1 MRGIELARSFYEQF
15 GKPMIENEFAEFKDR
30 IAVGLVGRGSECFGY
45 DDVISQ
51 DHDFGASLCIWI
63 TDEDEKSV
71 GFRLF
76 RAYSKLVK
84 EHGTIISSPQN
95 TVGESGRGV
104 MTISEFYRQYIG
116 ENSIP
121 LTLSD
126 WLYIPS
132 YYLAEAINGEVF
144 CDPLGQFSAVREY
157 IKSGMPEDVRLK
169 RMASCAFYMAQAGQY
184 NYERCLKH
192 NEIGA
197 ARLALDEFAKNA
209 VELVFWSNRSYMPY
223 YKWAF
228 RAMRDL
234 PLLADVSE
242 RIEKLII
249 HPADD
254 TSTII
259 GMIEQ
264 ICALIADGMQSIDI
278 VTSNAEYFEAYA
290 YEINS
295 RIRNAELRNM
305 PVML

>member
-1 MRGIELARSFYEQF
+1 MKGIELSKSFYEQF
-15 GKPMIENEFAEFKDR
+15 GKQMIENEFREFKDR
-30 IAVGLVGRGSECFGY
+30 IAVGLVGHGSECFGY

-51 DHDFGASLCIWI
+51 DHDFGPSLCIWI
-63 TDEDEKSV
+63 TEEDEKRV

-84 EHGTIISSPQN
+84 EHGTMISSPQN

-104 MTISEFYRQYIG
+104 MSISEFYRQYIG

-132 YYLAEAINGEVF
+132 YYLAEATNGEVF
-144 CDPLGQFSAVREY
+144 YDPLRQFSAVREY
-157 IKSGMPEDVRLK
+157 IKSGMPEDARLK

-209 VELVFWSNRSYMPY
+209 VELVFWINRSYMPY

-228 RAMRDL
+228 RAMREL
-234 PLLADVSE
+234 PLLADVSDL
-242 RIEKLII
+242 IEKLVI
-249 HPADD
+249 HPTDD
-254 TSTII
+254 TSMII
-259 GMIEQ
+259 SMIER
-264 ICALIADGMQSIDI
+264 ICALIAYGMRSIDI
-278 VTSNAEYFEAYA
+278 VASNAEYFEAYA

-295 RIRNAELRNM
+295 KIKNADIRNM